1 MLYFQRKLKQYFFA
15 ITCKCTAYL
24 IYKIIFLF
32 RQYLSNEG
40 FGYGNP
46 FQRQKQ
52 YQQIKA
58 MKASHSVTEH
68 KVNKLTEKYETQ
80 LAVQNADKKK
90 AKKHLT
96 KNAMER
102 LVEDLI
108 SESMANGDFDNLSGA
123 GKPLPER
130 VINNN

>member
-1 MLYFQRKLKQYFFA
+1 MCYYNEILLSVN
-15 ITCKCTAYL
+15 IM
-24 IYKIIFLF
+24 F

-40 FGYGNP
+40 FGYGNV

-52 YQQIKA
+52 YQKFRA
-58 MKASHSVTEH
+58 VRAAESVTEH
-68 KVNKLTEKYETQ
+68 NVQKLTEKSYESMVYETQ
-80 LAVQNADKKK
+80 IAVKEDRKNKEK

-108 SESMANGDFDNLSGA
+108 SESMAKGDFDNLSGT

-130 VINNN
+130 VN

>member
-1 MLYFQRKLKQYFFA
+1 M
-15 ITCKCTAYL
+15 
-24 IYKIIFLF
+24 F

-40 FGYGNP
+40 FGYGNV

-52 YQQIKA
+52 YQKFRA
-58 MKASHSVTEH
+58 VRAAESVTEH
-68 KVNKLTEKYETQ
+68 NVQKLTEKSYEGMVYETQ
-80 LAVQNADKKK
+80 IAVKEDRKNKEK

-108 SESMANGDFDNLSGA
+108 SESMAKGDFDNLSGT

-130 VINNN
+130 VN